1 MTFWLWLI
9 STADFLHF
17 LSCPVVSNF
26 SRSSGLQHPEGVPVY
41 LALRL
46 YGGGK
51 SKKAA
56 TQVPPDKGLQD
67 LLANSSEA
75 GPFHQLLGCL
85 IINTKVDDHFSDKR
99 PFNEQAPYF
108 LRRLLGKPHKRKGFA
123 SGTWVDVLARHPD
136 GPAPSFQL
144 EDRATWGL
152 EGKLGAPHLV
162 SSQICVCVSQPWCCG
177 FHIKMAQTISFDPS
191 PNRFQLECNQHF
203 FQLPAEPKT

>member
-1 MTFWLWLI
+1 MFPTFHEVLDCNI
-9 STADFLHF
+9 QKE
-17 LSCPVVSNF
+17 
-26 SRSSGLQHPEGVPVY
+26 SRFTWPCACTEVGS
-41 LALRL
+41 LRRPL
-46 YGGGK
+46 PK
-51 SKKAA
+51 CHLTKAFK
-56 TQVPPDKGLQD
+56 T
-67 LLANSSEA
+67 SEA

-108 LRRLLGKPHKRKGFA
+108 LRRLLGKPHKRRGFV

-203 FQLPAEPKT
+203 FNCQRNLKPKPHCIV

>member
-1 MTFWLWLI
+1 M
-9 STADFLHF
+9 
-17 LSCPVVSNF
+17 
-26 SRSSGLQHPEGVPVY
+26 
-41 LALRL
+41 ALRL

-123 SGTWVDVLARHPD
+123 SGTWVDVLARR
-136 GPAPSFQL
+136 QQ
-144 EDRATWGL
+144 
-152 EGKLGAPHLV
+152 EGAAR
-162 SSQICVCVSQPWCCG
+162 SCQ
-177 FHIKMAQTISFDPS
+177 
-191 PNRFQLECNQHF
+191 
-203 FQLPAEPKT
+203 

>member
-123 SGTWVDVLARHPD
+123 PGTQTDQRPASNWRTGQRGGWKENLGPLIWFHPKYVCVCHNPGAVVFTSKWLKRSVLTRPQIASNWNVINIFSTASGT
-136 GPAPSFQL
+136 
-144 EDRATWGL
+144 
-152 EGKLGAPHLV
+152 
-162 SSQICVCVSQPWCCG
+162 
-177 FHIKMAQTISFDPS
+177 
-191 PNRFQLECNQHF
+191 
-203 FQLPAEPKT
+203 